1 MFNACHTHDF
11 VIILAASSWPVHV
24 TRLCFSRLLRAWVAW
39 NMSSVELELHPL
51 LKQLR
56 LLLDPGPGAQGAS
69 ALQEVMQYIYIYIY
83 YLDGPLCM
91 LSQMLGK

>member
-1 MFNACHTHDF
+1 M
-11 VIILAASSWPVHV
+11 AASSWLVQV
-24 TRLCFSRLLRAWVAW
+24 MILCFSRLLRAWVAW

-51 LKQLR
+51 LKQLQ

-69 ALQEVMQYIYIYIY
+69 ALQEVMQYNC
-83 YLDGPLCM
+83 LDGPLCM